1 MKNNF
6 YFVGLGGQGII
17 KLSEIIAHYG
27 MEIGEKVKYF
37 KNVGL
42 AQRGGSAHGEVRIGD
57 VFGSRIPPFSADA
70 IIGMEFSET
79 LKAIQFLKPGGIVIL
94 NDHKIYPIDMMV
106 KTEKYPKD
114 EGVINLLK
122 KHKAKIIQINA
133 ASIAEE
139 IRFPKA
145 ENIILLGVLA
155 HLFSL
160 EEKSLL
166 EVLKKHV
173 PNRFIEINLIAFG
186 KGINIAKTNSFNCIN
201 SE

>member
-42 AQRGGSAHGEVRIGD
+42 AQRGGSAHGEVRIGN
-57 VFGSRIPPFSADA
+57 VFGSRIPPFSADV
-70 IIGMEFSET
+70 IISMEFSET
-79 LKAIQFLKPGGIVIL
+79 LKAIPFIKPEGIIIL
-94 NDHKIYPIDMMV
+94 NDHKIYPIDMMAE
-106 KTEKYPKD
+106 TEKYPKD
-114 EGVINLLK
+114 EDVVNLLNK
-122 KHKAKIIQINA
+122 SKAKLVCINA

-139 IRFPKA
+139 IKFPKA

-155 HLFSL
+155 QLFSL

-166 EVLKKHV
+166 KVLKKHV
-173 PNRFIEINLIAFG
+173 PDRFIDINLIAFY
-186 KGINIAKTNSFNCIN
+186 KGINIAKTISLNKKN
-201 SE
+201 